1 MQWFRAWSE
10 GIVIAVIITTLIEM
24 LLPENTSKKYIK
36 TLLGMFLMYI
46 IIFPVIN
53 KISWLDVEKSLNFNK
68 VIETS
73 TNACNINELNNKI
86 DNMALKIYEKNL
98 EDNLKERLD
107 NEGYIAEYVSIKISE
122 DNSYNIESVT
132 VKLSDKNENK
142 KQEKQAYSIVEVV
155 KQINVKISNNES
167 TTKEV
172 INENEKEQVK
182 DFIKELYSVPKENI
196 SVN

>member
-53 KISWLDVEKSLNFNK
+53 KISGLDVEKSLNFNK